1 MAMLNNQ
8 RVINVFHEHSWHEL
22 KSTWLGIFR
31 LGAFHEILGCG
42 RWQSSKKQRGCGAH
56 FQASARAA
64 CNSPSFCND
73 LFFSVCLMSCRGRPT
88 RYQHVSGVISIN
100 LIVLFHLS
108 LAYFIIWEPVDI
120 SSFFIFILF
129 IFISFKL
136 PQTQPRKAACPF
148 SDPEMQTRKDEVFRG
163 RCVYGC
169 NACGGRSGHVKHLG
183 DGLKHQGLQWLQY
196 IDVYRI
202 YIYIWHT
209 HTYIYMHVQTYV
221 QYIQHTKLQ
230 YSNEQPHTHIH
241 TYIYI

>member
-1 MAMLNNQ
+1 MGRFFNICRYHLVMTNIAMENHKFFRLFNSLPWKDPPFLIGKPSIPMRHLYHGYVSHNQ

-100 LIVLFHLS
+100 LIVLFYLS
-108 LAYFIIWEPVDI
+108 LAYFII
-120 SSFFIFILF
+120 
-129 IFISFKL
+129 
-136 PQTQPRKAACPF
+136 
-148 SDPEMQTRKDEVFRG
+148 
-163 RCVYGC
+163 
-169 NACGGRSGHVKHLG
+169 
-183 DGLKHQGLQWLQY
+183 
-196 IDVYRI
+196 
-202 YIYIWHT
+202 
-209 HTYIYMHVQTYV
+209 
-221 QYIQHTKLQ
+221 
-230 YSNEQPHTHIH
+230 
-241 TYIYI
+241 